1 MICEIELAT
10 ECRREYNG
18 NQPEN
23 RRRTEENRIRTGC
36 QEIFMKNSLEPGKLS
51 AENSRG
57 IVCRIGNCQWKDLEK

>member
-23 RRRTEENRIRTGC
+23 RRRTEENRIHTGC
-36 QEIFMKNSLEPGKLS
+36 QEIFMKNSLEPIILDERQFY
-51 AENSRG
+51 AA
-57 IVCRIGNCQWKDLEK
+57 